1 MRYAC
6 LGTQI
11 VNDIHFADVSE
22 KRGIMGGTIF
32 ARYEEGKLVI
42 ELKFIK

>member
-1 MRYAC
+1 MCIRDRIARI
-6 LGTQI
+6 LT
-11 VNDIHFADVSE
+11 E
-22 KRGIMGGTIF
+22 KMGGTIF